1 MPRREGRDYNNPVS
15 LGNFIKAAAA
25 AAGKTLESFGQQ
37 NSLLVW
43 ACLFNCQPQSVT
55 GGQAAREKGRER
67 ERGSE
72 AAATPTDCIQLAATV
87 PHSHPQS

>member
-67 ERGSE
+67 ERG
-72 AAATPTDCIQLAATV
+72 AVRQRQHLQIAYN
-87 PHSHPQS
+87 